1 MFNETL
7 KQMLFEKRQ
16 LDLEIEKFINESL
29 HAKFRFSAKKFTG
42 DLGEL
47 YFYQIAAPLFTR
59 LEQSVHSNEDCDF
72 RGELLPEYS
81 NLFELP
87 PGEIR
92 IEVKCRHDQE
102 GNNHLF
108 GIKTEKFDLLA
119 FVALDSD
126 FQCRHIGLIKAS
138 DIVVDN
144 RDRIRYTIYY
154 KRNLVRWQ
162 TTPWV
167 ESKKNQDTSPKK

>member
-7 KQMLFEKRQ
+7 KQMLLQKRQ
-16 LDLEIEKFINESL
+16 FDLEIEKFINTSL
-29 HAKFRFSAKKFTG
+29 HPKFRFSAKKFTG

-47 YFYQIAAPLFTR
+47 YFYQIAAPLFSR
-59 LEQSVHSNEDCDF
+59 LEQSVVSNDKCDF

-81 NLFELP
+81 DQFELP
-87 PGEIR
+87 LGEIR

-108 GIKTEKFDLLA
+108 GIQTEKFDLLA

-126 FQCRHIGLIKAS
+126 FQCRHLGLIKAS
-138 DIVVDN
+138 DIKVDSRN
-144 RDRIRYTIYY
+144 RIRYTNYY
-154 KRNLVRWQ
+154 KQNLVRWQ
-162 TTPWV
+162 TTEWV
-167 ESKKNQDTSPKK
+167 ESKKN